1 MAALFFYFAK
11 FTSHIMRET
20 TAVKSEDPE
29 EGTIREKIITKVMD
43 EARFKKMNS
52 IERLTMSQREV
63 SASCFSYCFFF

>member
-29 EGTIREKIITKVMD
+29 EGTIREKNNN
-43 EARFKKMNS
+43 E
-52 IERLTMSQREV
+52 
-63 SASCFSYCFFF
+63 SYGRG